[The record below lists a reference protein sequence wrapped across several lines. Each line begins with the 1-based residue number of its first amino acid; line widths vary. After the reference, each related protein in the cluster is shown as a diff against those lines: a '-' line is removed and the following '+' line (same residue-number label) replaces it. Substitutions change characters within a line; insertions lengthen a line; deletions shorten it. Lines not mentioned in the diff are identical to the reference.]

1 MGHYWRKLINKILRA
16 PTRVLFFELKFR
28 PINSCMSDIDQL
40 VNEIR
45 LATDYQV
52 NKRILREKIQ
62 TDLQVTH
69 AGGLF
74 KVTPELIAF
83 LNSWDTEELFLE
95 DTYNNPIKV
104 NRNEF
109 LELCKQ
115 HYQMVMNTW
124 HIQHEEIRR
133 ARKV

>member
-1 MGHYWRKLINKILRA
+1 
-16 PTRVLFFELKFR
+16 
-28 PINSCMSDIDQL
+28 MSDIDQL

-45 LATDYQV
+45 LATDYQT

-69 AGGLF
+69 NGGLF
-74 KVTPELIAF
+74 KVSPELIAF